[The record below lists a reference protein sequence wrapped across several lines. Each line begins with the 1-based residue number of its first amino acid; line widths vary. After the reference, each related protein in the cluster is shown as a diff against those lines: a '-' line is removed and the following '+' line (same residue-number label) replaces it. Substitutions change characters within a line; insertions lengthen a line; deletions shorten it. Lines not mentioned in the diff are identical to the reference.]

1 MSESVPAPEF
11 ASIYRPIQFAGY
23 VALLLTP
30 ATLLASAV
38 AGLPS
43 LSAES
48 LSVQTGIALT
58 LTGTVAAAAER
69 DRVVDELALD
79 TAGFDRTDGNDVIA
93 VTVGALVTYG
103 ASVGAELG
111 PVLASALVGLAAGLA
126 LPRVAVP
133 LYCGS
138 FVGMASPAV
147 FPGPEFVAVAG
158 LLAGLAFVATAESFG
173 GFGGKLGTIALFGC
187 ITTVACLG
195 LEYGAT
201 SSPAWDLVPIVV
213 PVAAVA
219 AVATVVLSL
228 HLELGTVVG
237 SALVGTVAGIAF
249 PLALAELGT
258 TLATVAFCAS
268 FVGMSSTERL
278 ATAGHVGV
286 AGGLCGLVY
295 LAVMPAVAGAGG
307 KLGTTAFVSC
317 IALVGVGEVRDAVT
331 A

>member
-1 MSESVPAPEF
+1 M
-11 ASIYRPIQFAGY
+11 YRPVQFAGY

-30 ATLLASAV
+30 AALLVSAV
-38 AGLPS
+38 AGLPA
-43 LSAES
+43 LSAGS
-48 LSVQTGIALT
+48 LGVQVGIVLT
-58 LTGTVAAAAER
+58 LTGTVTAAAER
-69 DRVVDELALD
+69 DRVIDEFALD
-79 TAGFDRTDGNDVIA
+79 AAGFDRTDGIDVVA

-187 ITTVACLG
+187 TTTVACLG

-201 SSPAWDLVPIVV
+201 SAPAWDLVPIVV

-228 HLELGTVVG
+228 HLELGAVVG

-249 PLALAELGT
+249 PFLFALAELGT

-295 LAVMPAVAGAGG
+295 LAVMPSVAGAGG

-317 IALVGVGEVRDAVT
+317 IALVGLEEVRDAV
-331 A
+331 AVSGE